1 MELIQIDQLFRSKRK
16 SVALIVESDGRLI
29 VRAPQHLSLAQIQ
42 SLVDSKAAWVQQKR
56 AQIKDVRARNAT
68 PTPRRYV
75 AGEAFSFL
83 GEQYPLAIVPGE
95 RPRLSLSGGK
105 FLLTQA
111 ALPQAEQIFTAWYR
125 EQARRICSQHAAEL
139 ARKMGLSFAR
149 IRISSARTRWGS
161 CSSRGTLSFTWRL
174 VLAPIEIVDYV
185 VVHELAHL
193 REPNHSPRFWAIVE
207 KFMPDYK
214 RRRDWLKKN
223 AKNLGN

>member
-1 MELIQIDQLFRSKRK
+1 MELIQIDQLVRSKRK

-29 VRAPQHLSLAQIQ
+29 VRAPLHLSLAQIQ

-56 AQIKDVRARNAT
+56 AQLKDVRARNVSPV
-68 PTPRRYV
+68 PTRYV
-75 AGEAFSFL
+75 VGEAFSFL
-83 GEQYPLAIVPGE
+83 GEQYPLAVIPGE
-95 RPRLSLSGGK
+95 RPRLCLSKGK

-125 EQARRICSQHAAEL
+125 EQARRICSQRAAEL
-139 ARKMGLSFAR
+139 AQEMGLSFAC

-174 VLAPIEIVDYV
+174 VLAPAEIVDYV

-193 REPNHSPRFWAIVE
+193 RQPNHSPHFWAIVAE
-207 KFMPDYK
+207 FIPDYK
-214 RRRDWLKKN
+214 QRRAWLKKHG
-223 AKNLGN
+223 ASLSL